1 MIYKNI
7 MIAVDGS
14 DTSSLAM
21 QEAIR
26 LTKDQ
31 KGTLRIVYVVDER
44 FVHDG
49 EAVIDYDL
57 LWEAAR
63 KDGQKIVNGMEDL
76 ARQAKIKFESQ
87 LIELRAFQG
96 SIAERVNEA
105 TQTQPTDLLI
115 IGTHGR
121 RGFNRLFLGSVAES
135 IARIATKPVLLVRGK

>member
-1 MIYKNI
+1 MIYKHI

-14 DTSSLAM
+14 DTSFLAM

-26 LTKDQ
+26 VTKDQ
-31 KGTLRIVYVVDER
+31 KATLCIVYVVDER

-63 KDGQKIVNGMEDL
+63 KDGQKILNGMEEL
-76 ARQAKIKFESQ
+76 ARQNKIKFESQ
-87 LIELRAFQG
+87 LIELKAFQG
-96 SIAERVNEA
+96 SIAERINEA
-105 TQTQPTDLLI
+105 TESQPTDLLI

-121 RGFNRLFLGSVAES
+121 RGFNRLFLGSVAENVV
-135 IARIATKPVLLVRGK
+135 RVATKPVLLVRGK